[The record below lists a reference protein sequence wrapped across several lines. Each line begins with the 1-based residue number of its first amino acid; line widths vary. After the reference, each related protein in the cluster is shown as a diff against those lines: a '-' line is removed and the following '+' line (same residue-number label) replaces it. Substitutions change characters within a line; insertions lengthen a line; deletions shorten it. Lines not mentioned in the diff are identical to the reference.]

1 MKLFFTRIPS
11 LLNNKVGFYLLR
23 KVNPDFQEGMS
34 MFLGCM
40 VIYDYPVLKSLWKDD
55 SRFQKWDALFD

>member
-40 VIYDYPVLKSLWKDD
+40 EIIMEG
-55 SRFQKWDALFD
+55 